1 MKKIIG
7 AMRHVIEGVIAVW
20 LLTSLVFGVCVGA
33 FMEIA
38 VPGWISKPE
47 KLTSIIETFEKK
59 RKNEKTEKT
68 EACKIGFIK

>member
-7 AMRHVIEGVIAVW
+7 AMRHVIKGVIGMW
-20 LLTSLVFGVCVGA
+20 LVTSLAFGV

-38 VPGWISKPE
+38 VPGWINEPE